1 MHIEA
6 DYRMSFYGKCLLL
19 YFDESVYC
27 LEEEKE
33 EDQEANV
40 IFSFDDCILSNQ
52 LSRWWD
58 EKDED
63 GQLE

>member
-1 MHIEA
+1 
-6 DYRMSFYGKCLLL
+6 MSFYGKCLLL

-27 LEEEKE
+27 LEEE